1 MRRVLRVLFWMI
13 LLLVGAGVAYSF
25 TDSFGARWRG
35 FVLEALAERGIHA
48 DFERF
53 GLHPLDGLVASG
65 VRVYSDSSR
74 EQVLLSV
81 DRISLDIDQ
90 GRLLEKKI
98 YISGLDVHG
107 ATVALPLNP
116 ANLRGSHLE
125 LRDLSARALFEA
137 DQLQIIKAEGMLAGL
152 RVAIQGN
159 IKLPPKKL
167 GKDGKE
173 LPKPKVT
180 AAERLAM
187 VQERREQIQAGL
199 NWMKRFSFTSPPRIE
214 VRIEAQAERLDE
226 ASGSVRFHT
235 HGVSYGSYACSEVS
249 AELEYDAGMVQL
261 RRFLLKDR
269 LGTLDA
275 SGMWQQGDEAA
286 QFRVLASAD
295 LPGLAKAVFDS
306 DALHEVVFYET
317 APPEIHLD
325 GRWFLSGPRAASPRP
340 FEILGKM
347 QCDRFNT
354 RGEVFEG
361 VSGHFGVGPEGF
373 YIREGL
379 LRHETG
385 TLAFQTMKRE
395 GQGLRYQAAL
405 KMEPRAFLPFV
416 EKKELRDLIGRFGFS
431 ERSSIFVLMDGES
444 ADGSPANLLHTGRA
458 ELKSFTFCGTEFE
471 SVQADLELRGRVQKF
486 TNVVFSRPQGGSGVA
501 QSVVVNGN
509 TRQVTL
515 TGASGTLDP
524 VPIVGCFAPDPAK
537 YISRYGFSH
546 DTAVEISGVIATRKE
561 ARSDF
566 QVKFQSPKGTAKYVL
581 WGKDYRIASPTGT
594 VSFKDDVLGFDV
606 KGSVFGGALEAKGTV
621 GLGAGKTGYEVSMRA
636 ARFPFEVIG
645 KEVPFENLKAD
656 VTSAKGEAPFDVS
669 ADLLGGTFVLKGVF
683 DLGREPHPYRG
694 EVQVNGVSFKKF
706 AQIYAPEHDSEGD
719 LTGFFKFTGI
729 LDNWKALKGSGVTI
743 ILNGNLYA
751 LPILGPL
758 TPLLGAILPSPIRGY
773 NVAKEANC
781 TFRVADGFIV
791 TEDIEALTS
800 TFRLV
805 SSGSVDF
812 LNDQIDFKAQARVR
826 GLPGIV
832 FRPVSQLLEFKG
844 EGTVG
849 NPQWKPHLFGL
860 TDTDEGRKPPTK
872 AELDAAAREGDGRA
886 VKPEEPAK
894 QKPLFN
900 LFNRQK

>member
-1 MRRVLRVLFWMI
+1 MRRILTVLFWTL

-53 GLHPLDGLVASG
+53 GLHPLDGLVARG
-65 VRVYSDSSR
+65 VKVYSDSSR
-74 EQVLLSV
+74 DQILLSV

-98 YISGLDVHG
+98 YINGLDVHG

-116 ANLRGSHLE
+116 TNPKGTHLE
-125 LRDLSARALFEA
+125 LSDFSARVLLDA

-152 RVAIQGN
+152 SVFIQGN

-167 GKDGKE
+167 GKDGRE
-173 LPKPKVT
+173 VLKPKVT
-180 AAERLAM
+180 ASERLAM
-187 VQERREQIQAGL
+187 VQARREQIQAGL
-199 NWMKRFSFTSPPRIE
+199 NWMKRFSFATPPRLD
-214 VRIEAQAERLDE
+214 VRIEADAEKIDE
-226 ASGSVRFHT
+226 ASGSLRFHT

-249 AELEYDAGMVQL
+249 AELDYDAGMVQL
-261 RRFLLKDR
+261 RRFLLRDG

-275 SGMWQQGDEAA
+275 SGMWRRGEESA
-286 QFRVLASAD
+286 QFRVLATAD
-295 LPGLAKAVFDS
+295 LPGLAKAVLDT
-306 DALHEVVFYET
+306 DVLHEVVFYES
-317 APPEIHLD
+317 APPEISLD
-325 GRWFLSGPRAASPRP
+325 GRWFLTGPKAGRPVP
-340 FEILGKM
+340 FEVLGRLR
-347 QCDRFNT
+347 CDRFNT

-361 VSGHFGVGPEGF
+361 ISCLFGISPEG
-373 YIREGL
+373 YYVRDGL
-379 LRHETG
+379 LRNNTG
-385 TLAFQTMKRE
+385 TLAFQVMGRE
-395 GQGLRYQAAL
+395 GDGLRYQAAL
-405 KMEPRAFLPFV
+405 KMEPRSFLPFV
-416 EKKELRDLIGRFGFS
+416 EKKELRDLIDRFGFH
-431 ERSSIFVLMDGES
+431 ERSSIFVLMDGVS
-444 ADGSPANLLHTGRA
+444 PDGSPRNLVHSGRA
-458 ELKSFTFCGTEFE
+458 ELKSFTYRGAEFE
-471 SVQADLELRGRVQKF
+471 SVQANLELQGKVQKF
-486 TNVVFSRPQGGSGVA
+486 TDIVFTRPQGSGVA
-501 QSVVVNGN
+501 KSVVVDGN

-515 TGASGTLDP
+515 SGASGTLDP
-524 VPIVGCFAPDPAK
+524 VPIVACFAPDPARH
-537 YISRYGFSH
+537 ISTYEFSQN
-546 DTAVEISGVIATRKE
+546 TNVEISGVIATRKE

-581 WGKDYRIASPTGT
+581 WGKDYRIASPSGV
-594 VSFKDDVLGFDV
+594 VSFRDGVLGFDV
-606 KGSVFGGALEAKGTV
+606 KGSVFGGALEARGEV
-621 GLGAGKTGYEVSMRA
+621 GLTTGKAGYEVTLRA
-636 ARFPFEVIG
+636 ERFPFEVIG
-645 KEVPFENLKAD
+645 KDVPFENLKAD

-669 ADLLGGTFVLKGVF
+669 ADLLGGKFTLKGIL

-694 EVQVNGVSFKKF
+694 ELQVNGVSFKKF
-706 AQIYAPEHDSEGD
+706 AQIYSPQHDSEGD
-719 LTGFFKFTGI
+719 LTGHFKFTGV

-800 TFRLV
+800 AFRLV
-805 SSGSVDF
+805 SSGSIDF
-812 LNDQIDFKAQARVR
+812 LNDQIDFKAQARMR

-844 EGTVG
+844 EGTVA

-860 TDTDEGRKPPTK
+860 TNTEEGRKPPTE
-872 AELDAAAREGDGRA
+872 AELDAAAREGQGNGM
-886 VKPEEPAK
+886 KEEPSK
-894 QKPLFN
+894 QKPRFN
-900 LFNRQK
+900 LFNRQR